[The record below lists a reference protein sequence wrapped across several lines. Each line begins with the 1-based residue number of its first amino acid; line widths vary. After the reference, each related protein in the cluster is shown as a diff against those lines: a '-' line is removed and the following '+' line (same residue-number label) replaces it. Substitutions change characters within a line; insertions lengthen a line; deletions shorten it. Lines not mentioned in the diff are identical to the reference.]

1 MDMSKLPPI
10 DWNRG
15 VPRSDEESW
24 AFNRRSELL
33 AVAQGLYNSRTYESL
48 KLGVGEIDN
57 EVDPAQI
64 KWAVDSAKASGTS
77 SSDSVPDPRD
87 PGRRTSLPR
96 RSRKDPSRRLD
107 GSRQVPCR
115 ASSRLAQVSRVRRLP
130 TAVEPHRKGPEAR
143 MKPSLGRIVRY
154 RQGVKIEAALIAQ
167 VISDTVVN
175 LTVFAKN
182 GSVYGATAISYD
194 DKNEKPNG
202 WFWPRD

>member
-1 MDMSKLPPI
+1 
-10 DWNRG
+10 
-15 VPRSDEESW
+15 
-24 AFNRRSELL
+24 
-33 AVAQGLYNSRTYESL
+33 
-48 KLGVGEIDN
+48 
-57 EVDPAQI
+57 
-64 KWAVDSAKASGTS
+64 
-77 SSDSVPDPRD
+77 
-87 PGRRTSLPR
+87 
-96 RSRKDPSRRLD
+96 
-107 GSRQVPCR
+107 
-115 ASSRLAQVSRVRRLP
+115 
-130 TAVEPHRKGPEAR
+130 